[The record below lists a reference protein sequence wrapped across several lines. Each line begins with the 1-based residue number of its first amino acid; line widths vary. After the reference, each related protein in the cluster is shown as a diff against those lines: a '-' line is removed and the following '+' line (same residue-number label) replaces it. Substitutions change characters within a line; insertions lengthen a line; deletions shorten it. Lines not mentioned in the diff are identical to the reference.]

1 MNETDATLALVS
13 SIVGVIPDPRRGNH
27 VRHAARD
34 LLFAAIIAMLCG
46 LDSYEGFSRFAKLKL
61 EWLRSKGFAFA
72 NGVPPHDAFC
82 WLFRKLDPSLLSA
95 CLRSLAA
102 GLRGKAGAGDFEVV
116 AIDGKAARRGVGRGG
131 KTPYIVNAWSS
142 AGGYVLGGVKVEEKS
157 NEITAVPKLLDLLRL
172 EGCVVTLDAM
182 GCQRDI
188 AKRIVGRNADYVLA
202 LKGNQGTMFEEMKLL
217 FETMLGTNPEMFVS
231 ATEKVRKA
239 HGRIEKRT
247 CWQTERIDWFED
259 KLKWEGLKSVAMVE
273 AERTTR
279 DPETGEWK
287 TTKERRLYISSL
299 ANDPKK
305 ILKAVRRH
313 WGVEIMH
320 WTLDVAFGEDYCRAR
335 SEHAAENRAT
345 LRRIGY
351 DLLRRY
357 GRRHKCAT
365 KTAMM
370 DACLREDAL
379 DEMISA

>member
-46 LDSYEGFSRFAKLKL
+46 CDSYEGFSRFAEHKLG
-61 EWLRSKGFAFA
+61 WLRSKGFAFA
-72 NGVPPHDAFC
+72 NGVPPHDAFY

-95 CLRSLAA
+95 CLRSIAA

-259 KLKWEGLKSVAMVE
+259 KVKWEGLKSVAMVE

-370 DACLREDAL
+370 DACLREGAL

>member
-46 LDSYEGFSRFAKLKL
+46 CDSYEGFSRFAKLKL

-72 NGVPPHDAFC
+72 NGVPPHDAFY

-95 CLRSLAA
+95 CLRSIAA

-259 KLKWEGLKSVAMVE
+259 KVKWEGLKSVAMVE

-370 DACLREDAL
+370 DACLREGAL

>member
-34 LLFAAIIAMLCG
+34 LLFAAIVAMLCG
-46 LDSYEGFSRFAKLKL
+46 LDSYEGFSRFAKLRL

-157 NEITAVPKLLDLLRL
+157 NEITAVPKLLDILRL

-188 AKRIVGRNADYVLA
+188 AKRIVGRKADYVLA

-259 KLKWEGLKSVAMVE
+259 KVKWEGLKSVAMVE

-299 ANDPKK
+299 ANDPQK

>member
-46 LDSYEGFSRFAKLKL
+46 CDSYEGFSRFVEHKLG
-61 EWLRSKGFAFA
+61 WLRSKGFAFA
-72 NGVPPHDAFC
+72 NGVPPHDAFY

-95 CLRSLAA
+95 CLRSIAA
-102 GLRGKAGAGDFEVV
+102 RLRGKAGAGDFEVV

-188 AKRIVGRNADYVLA
+188 AKRIVGRKADYVLA
-202 LKGNQGTMFEEMKLL
+202 LKGNQGTMFDEMKLL

-259 KLKWEGLKSVAMVE
+259 KVKWEGLKSVAMVE

-345 LRRIGY
+345 LRRIAY